1 MEFCGITDSPARV
14 LNEPKKCGNC
24 GSTSRLGNGLCLKC
38 LLYGAL
44 DEEAVG
50 SAKGTFRETLAEVNV
65 RGGNWCIGNY
75 QILEEIGRGGMA
87 VIYRARELHSER
99 IVALKRV
106 LSFHADSDQTLARF
120 RREAETATRLDH
132 PNIVPVYYVGESE
145 DGLPFFTMK
154 FARGGSLL
162 QARDAFRREPRESV
176 LLMAKV
182 AFALQYAHDQ
192 GVLHRDLKPSNILL
206 GDRWEPLVSD
216 FGLAK
221 WIETS
226 SDLTRTL
233 TVFGTPGYIA
243 PEQAAGAGA
252 RLTVAADIYN
262 LGAILF
268 ELLAGRPPFLGEHA
282 LAVLRQVTE
291 KPAPRLRSLAPHL
304 DRDLETMCARC
315 LEREPLARYQSAGHF
330 ARDLQNWL
338 EGRPIIARPVG
349 IPVRIWRW
357 ARRNRM
363 LAASLGASLTLATAA
378 VPWGI
383 HSWKLQTSANESM
396 LAARSVAVLPF
407 FDLDSV
413 AVDEILGQSVADSLQ
428 RELNLVGPA
437 RIRTMPL
444 MPSASWASDE
454 QIREAGETAKTRT
467 VLTGTE
473 RTFHGKK
480 RISLRLVDA
489 ANGQLLLTR
498 LWEGNGQEDSE
509 MAVGKE
515 IARAIDNILGAKDWS
530 SLIQSKIDPGLRNK
544 AVREAMA
551 AGREL
556 TFRYTES
563 DLDRAIDLFRKAVQ
577 AQPDSSLAHAYLAMA
592 ATGRTH
598 FISDNSF
605 RKLGEA
611 EAYEALRL
619 SPDSREAHR
628 ALAGVF
634 YQKGKFV
641 EALEEGFRTVES
653 AGLEE
658 RIACLIGM
666 TLDMLGH
673 PDRAL
678 SWYSPARGIGEGS
691 GDRYGIMGDSWVK
704 LCDDERA
711 ERAYSHAEEL
721 QPDWSKGGVGIC
733 HMRLLQGDFEG
744 ARELC
749 RKNRWGHDDLEAQQI
764 AAQVEFFARNF
775 EKAEELYSDLANRDV
790 DGGGSFYGAVT
801 YRSALGR
808 AKQSL
813 GDNEGAKAFLND
825 CLAKEVAA
833 VDREPANP
841 EAAYRLAAVEASLG
855 MREHSIGHLRKA
867 VSLGW
872 IDYRSLVMDPRFDL
886 LREDLQLE
894 TIVKNLA
901 VKVADMRVKSES
913 LNYRNME
920 E

>member
-1 MEFCGITDSPARV
+1 
-14 LNEPKKCGNC
+14 
-24 GSTSRLGNGLCLKC
+24 
-38 LLYGAL
+38 
-44 DEEAVG
+44 
-50 SAKGTFRETLAEVNV
+50 
-65 RGGNWCIGNY
+65 
-75 QILEEIGRGGMA
+75 MA
-87 VIYRARELHSER
+87 VIYRARELHSQR

-106 LSFHADSDQTLARF
+106 LSYHADSDQTLARF
-120 RREAETATRLDH
+120 RREAETATKLDH
-132 PNIVPVYYVGESE
+132 PHIVPVYYVGESE

-162 QARDAFRREPRESV
+162 QARDALRREPRESV

-182 AFALQYAHDQ
+182 ALALQYAHDQ

-233 TVFGTPGYIA
+233 TIFGTPGYIA
-243 PEQAAGAGA
+243 PEQAAGPSA

-304 DRDLETMCARC
+304 DRDLETMCAQC
-315 LEREPLARYQSAGHF
+315 LEREPLARYQSAGHL
-330 ARDLQNWL
+330 AQDLQNWL

-349 IPVRIWRW
+349 IPVRVWRW
-357 ARRNRM
+357 ARRNRT
-363 LAASLGASLTLATAA
+363 LAASVGTSLTLAAA
-378 VPWGI
+378 SIPWGI

-413 AVDEILGQSVADSLQ
+413 AVDEILAQSVADSLQ
-428 RELNLVGPA
+428 QELNLFGPA

-444 MPSASWASDE
+444 MPSASWASNE

-480 RISLRLVDA
+480 RISLRLFDA
-489 ANGQLLLTR
+489 ANGKPLLTR
-498 LWEGNGQEDSE
+498 VWEGNGRED
-509 MAVGKE
+509 VGKAASKE
-515 IARAIDNILGAKDWS
+515 IGGAIHNILRAKDWS
-530 SLIQSKIDPGLRNK
+530 NIADPKIDPSLRNE
-544 AVREAMA
+544 AAREALF

-563 DLDRAIDLFRKAVQ
+563 DLDKAIDLFRQAVQ
-577 AQPDSSLAHAYLAMA
+577 AEPDSSLAHAYLAMA

-605 RKLGEA
+605 LKLGEA

-619 SPDSREAHR
+619 SPNSREAHR
-628 ALAGVF
+628 ALAGAF
-634 YQKGKFV
+634 YQNGKFV
-641 EALEEGFRTVES
+641 EALEEGLRTVES
-653 AGLEE
+653 AGSEE

-678 SWYSPARGIGEGS
+678 SWYSLARGLGEGS
-691 GDRYGIMGDSWVK
+691 GARYGLIGDSWVK

-711 ERAYSHAEEL
+711 RRAYSHAEEL
-721 QPDWSKGGVGIC
+721 QPDWPQGGVGIC

-749 RKNRWGHDDLEAQQI
+749 RTKRWSDGGLEAQQI

-775 EKAEELYSDLANRDV
+775 EKAEELYSNLANTDV

-813 GDNEGAKAFLND
+813 GDNEGAKALLND
-825 CLAKEVAA
+825 CLAKETAA

-855 MREHSIGHLRKA
+855 MRERSIHHLRKT

-872 IDYRSLVMDPRFDL
+872 IDYRSLATDPRFDS
-886 LREDLQLE
+886 LREDQQLD

-901 VKVADMRVKSES
+901 VKVADMRIKSQS
-913 LNYRNME
+913 MNHRNME

>member
-1 MEFCGITDSPARV
+1 MEFCGLTDSPARV

-24 GSTSRLGNGLCLKC
+24 GSTSRLGNGLCLQC

-50 SAKGTFRETLAEVNV
+50 SAKGTFKETLAEVNV
-65 RGGNWCIGNY
+65 RDGNWCIGNY

-106 LSFHADSDQTLARF
+106 LSYHADSDQTLARF

-132 PNIVPVYYVGESE
+132 PNIVPVYSVGESE

-182 AFALQYAHDQ
+182 ALALQYAHDQ
-192 GVLHRDLKPSNILL
+192 GILHRDLKPSNILL

-233 TVFGTPGYIA
+233 TIFGTPGYIA
-243 PEQAAGAGA
+243 PEQAVGPGA

-291 KPAPRLRSLAPHL
+291 KPAPRLRSLTPHL

-315 LEREPLARYQSAGHF
+315 LEREPSARYKSAGQF
-330 ARDLQNWL
+330 AQDLQNWL
-338 EGRPIIARPVG
+338 EGRPIIARPVS
-349 IPVRIWRW
+349 IPVRVWRW

-363 LAASLGASLTLATAA
+363 LAASLGASLTLAAA
-378 VPWGI
+378 SIPWGI

-407 FDLDSV
+407 FDLDNV
-413 AVDEILGQSVADSLQ
+413 AADKGLAQSIADSLQ
-428 RELNLVGPA
+428 RELDRIGPT

-444 MPSASWASDE
+444 MLSASWASNE
-454 QIREAGETAKTRT
+454 QIRGAGETAKTRT

-489 ANGQLLLTR
+489 ANDQPLLTR
-498 LWEGNGQEDSE
+498 VWEGNGQEDSE

-515 IARAIDNILGAKDWS
+515 IAGAIDGILSAKNWS

-544 AVREAMA
+544 AAREAMA

-556 TFRYTES
+556 TSRYTES

-577 AQPDSSLAHAYLAMA
+577 AEPDSSLAHAYLAMA
-592 ATGRTH
+592 ATARTH
-598 FISDNSF
+598 SISDNSF
-605 RKLGEA
+605 LKLGEA

-619 SPDSREAHR
+619 SPDSKEAHR
-628 ALAGVF
+628 ALTSVL
-634 YQKGKFV
+634 YQEGKFV
-641 EALEEGFRTVES
+641 ETLEEGLRTVES
-653 AGLEE
+653 AGPEE
-658 RIACLIGM
+658 GIACLIGM

-678 SWYSPARGIGEGS
+678 SWYSLACRLGEGF
-691 GDRYGIMGDSWVK
+691 GDRYGLIGDSWVK
-704 LCDDERA
+704 LCDYERA
-711 ERAYSHAEEL
+711 KRAYSHAEEL
-721 QPDWSKGGVGIC
+721 RPDWPQGGIGIC
-733 HMRLLQGDFEG
+733 HMRLLQGDFKG

-749 RKNRWGHDDLEAQQI
+749 QKNDWSHGGLDAQQI

-775 EKAEELYSDLANRDV
+775 EKAEELYSYLAKTDV

-813 GDNEGAKAFLND
+813 GDNERAEAFLND
-825 CLAKEVAA
+825 CLAKEAA
-833 VDREPANP
+833 SVDREPANP
-841 EAAYRLAAVEASLG
+841 EAAYRLAAVQASLG
-855 MREHSIGHLRKA
+855 MRERSIRHLRKA

-872 IDYRSLVMDPRFDL
+872 IDYRSLAIDPRFDAV
-886 LREDLQLE
+886 REDPQVK
-894 TIVKNLA
+894 TILKDLA
-901 VKVADMRVKSES
+901 FKVADMRVKLES
-913 LNYRNME
+913 MNYRNME

>member
-1 MEFCGITDSPARV
+1 MEFCGLTDSPARV

-38 LLYGAL
+38 LLYGGL
-44 DEEAVG
+44 DEEAVD
-50 SAKGTFRETLAEVNV
+50 SAKGTFKETLAEVNV
-65 RGGNWCIGNY
+65 RDGNWFIGNY

-106 LSFHADSDQTLARF
+106 LSYHADSDQTLARF

-132 PNIVPVYYVGESE
+132 PNIVPVYCVGESE

-154 FARGGSLL
+154 FASGGSLL
-162 QARDAFRREPRESV
+162 RARDAFRREPRESV

-182 AFALQYAHDQ
+182 ALALQYAHDQ

-216 FGLAK
+216 FGLAR

-233 TVFGTPGYIA
+233 TIFGTPGYIA
-243 PEQAAGAGA
+243 PEQAAGPGA

-291 KPAPRLRSLAPHL
+291 KPAPRLRSVVPHL
-304 DRDLETMCARC
+304 DRDLETICARC
-315 LEREPLARYQSAGHF
+315 LEREPLARYQSAGHL
-330 ARDLQNWL
+330 AQDLQNWL
-338 EGRPIIARPVG
+338 EGRPIIARSVG
-349 IPVRIWRW
+349 IPVRVWRW

-363 LAASLGASLTLATAA
+363 LAASLGASLTLATASI
-378 VPWGI
+378 PWGI
-383 HSWKLQTSANESM
+383 YSWKLQSSVRDSW
-396 LAARSVAVLPF
+396 LATHSVAVLPF
-407 FDLDSV
+407 LNLDNVAADEILAQSV
-413 AVDEILGQSVADSLQ
+413 AVSLQ
-428 RELNLVGPA
+428 QELNLVGPA

-444 MPSASWASDE
+444 MPSASWASTD

-480 RISLRLVDA
+480 RISLRLFDA
-489 ANGQLLLTR
+489 ANGQPLLTR
-498 LWEGNGQEDSE
+498 VWESNGQEDSE
-509 MAVGKE
+509 MAVRKE
-515 IARAIDNILGAKDWS
+515 IAGAIDGILSAKDWS

-544 AVREAMA
+544 AVREAMT

-577 AQPDSSLAHAYLAMA
+577 AERDSSLAHAYLAMA

-598 FISDNSF
+598 FISDNRF
-605 RKLGEA
+605 LKLGEA

-619 SPDSREAHR
+619 SPDSKDAHR
-628 ALAGVF
+628 ALAGVL
-634 YQKGKFV
+634 YQEGKFA
-641 EALEEGFRTVES
+641 EALEEGLRTVES
-653 AGLEE
+653 AGPEE

-666 TLDMLGH
+666 TLDTLGR

-678 SWYSPARGIGEGS
+678 SWYSLPRGLGEGS
-691 GDRYGIMGDSWVK
+691 GDRYTLIGDSWVK

-711 ERAYSHAEEL
+711 RRAYSRAEEL
-721 QPDWSKGGVGIC
+721 QPDWPRGGVGIC
-733 HMRLLQGDFEG
+733 RMRLLQGDFEG

-749 RKNRWGHDDLEAQQI
+749 RKNRWSYGGLEAQQI
-764 AAQVEFFARNF
+764 AAQVEFFARRF
-775 EKAEELYSDLANRDV
+775 EKAEELYSNLANTDV

-813 GDNEGAKAFLND
+813 GDNEGAKALLND
-825 CLAKEVAA
+825 CLAKETAA

-855 MREHSIGHLRKA
+855 SPERSIHHLRRA

-872 IDYRSLVMDPRFDL
+872 IDYRSLATDPRFDS
-886 LREDLQLE
+886 LREDPQLK

-901 VKVADMRVKSES
+901 IKVADMRVKSKS
-913 LNYRNME
+913 MNYRNME